1 MDELSEVFCRISS
14 VHQLDESE
22 AIERLTSTKSKV
34 SSHYLI
40 KNNGEIVAMVPDL
53 YEAWHAGISSWK
65 NFKSLN
71 KSSIGI
77 EISNPG
83 HNFNYKKF
91 SKKQIQSIKD
101 LSKYLIRKYK
111 DGHLITR
118 NDVFFSL
125 CKSIIGQQISV
136 AAANS
141 VFLKFKRKCK
151 NKITAKSVN
160 KLSSTSLKKCG
171 LTRLKVRGIKDLAK
185 KIINKKFK
193 PSLIKKMNDEEAI
206 EYLVNLRQIGRW
218 SAEMILLFTFNRS
231 NIWPLQD
238 IGLLRAVS
246 NNYKKK
252 YYPPKIFLDKLYKKF
267 TPYCSVATW
276 YLWRSIDDEPIQY

>member
-1 MDELSEVFCRISS
+1 MK
-14 VHQLDESE
+14 
-22 AIERLTSTKSKV
+22 KSPAYWNKAKK
-34 SSHYLI
+34 YL
-40 KNNGEIVAMVPDL
+40 
-53 YEAWHAGISSWK
+53 
-65 NFKSLN
+65 
-71 KSSIGI
+71 
-77 EISNPG
+77 
-83 HNFNYKKF
+83 
-91 SKKQIQSIKD
+91 SKKDIVIKH
-101 LSKYLIRKYK
+101 LISKYK

-141 VFLKFKRKCK
+141 VFIRFKKKCK
-151 NKITAKSVN
+151 NKITARTVN
-160 KLSSTSLKKCG
+160 KLSSISLKSCG
-171 LTRLKVRGIKDLAK
+171 LSRQKVKGIKELSK
-185 KIINKKFK
+185 KIINKTFK
-193 PSLIKKMNDEEAI
+193 PNLIEKMNDEEAI
-206 EYLVNLRQIGRW
+206 EYLSNLRQIGRW

-238 IGLLRAVS
+238 IGLLRAIS

>member
-1 MDELSEVFCRISS
+1 MKKSPIYWNEAKIYLSKK
-14 VHQLDESE
+14 D
-22 AIERLTSTKSKV
+22 KV
-34 SSHYLI
+34 IKYLI
-40 KNNGEIVAMVPDL
+40 KN
-53 YEAWHAGISSWK
+53 
-65 NFKSLN
+65 
-71 KSSIGI
+71 
-77 EISNPG
+77 
-83 HNFNYKKF
+83 
-91 SKKQIQSIKD
+91 
-101 LSKYLIRKYK
+101 YK

-141 VFLKFKRKCK
+141 VFLRFKKKCK
-151 NKITAKSVN
+151 NKITARTVN
-160 KLSSTSLKKCG
+160 KLSSMSLKSCG
-171 LTRLKVRGIKDLAK
+171 LSRQKVRGIKELSK
-185 KIINKKFK
+185 KIINKTFK
-193 PSLIKKMNDEEAI
+193 PNLIKKMNDEEAI
-206 EYLVNLRQIGRW
+206 EYLSNLRQIGKW

-238 IGLLRAVS
+238 IGLLRAIS